1 MPRKKPE
8 HAMLDGD
15 VIAYQTA
22 FWAETEN
29 GEGIEKKL
37 NSLIKKWTPKE
48 CSSFT
53 VALSCRRA
61 DNYRKD
67 IWYKYKANRDAL
79 YSPEFL
85 PDVRKCIR
93 DLYKTK
99 EVARL
104 EADDILGIYTS
115 SNRSVSVTIDKDLK
129 CIPGWHFNPDKDKK
143 LRYVSKA
150 EAKRFFYV
158 QWMTGDSTDGIPG
171 LWRIG
176 PKKAEAFLDQWK
188 ESEWDE
194 KIMELYLSD
203 KHHVRNAKDMTR
215 REAGIAM
222 AQCVRI
228 LTTDTYNLKTNKT
241 KLWLPKCG

>member
-1 MPRKKPE
+1 
-8 HAMLDGD
+8 
-15 VIAYQTA
+15 
-22 FWAETEN
+22 
-29 GEGIEKKL
+29 
-37 NSLIKKWTPKE
+37 
-48 CSSFT
+48 
-53 VALSCRRA
+53 
-61 DNYRKD
+61 
-67 IWYKYKANRDAL
+67 
-79 YSPEFL
+79 
-85 PDVRKCIR
+85 
-93 DLYKTK
+93 
-99 EVARL
+99 
-104 EADDILGIYTS
+104 
-115 SNRSVSVTIDKDLK
+115 
-129 CIPGWHFNPDKDKK
+129 
-143 LRYVSKA
+143 
-150 EAKRFFYV
+150 
-158 QWMTGDSTDGIPG
+158 MTGDSTDGIPG

>member
-1 MPRKKPE
+1 MKKKPPT
-8 HAMLDGD
+8 AMIDGD

-22 FWAETEN
+22 FWVETEN
-29 GEGIEKKL
+29 VTGIEKKL
-37 NSLIKKWTPKE
+37 ASIMRKWTPAGIN
-48 CSSFT
+48 SVT
-53 VALSCRRA
+53 VALSCKRA

-67 IWYKYKANRDAL
+67 IWSKYKANRDAA

-85 PDVRKCIR
+85 PDVRECIR
-93 DLYKTK
+93 DTYKTK

-115 SNRSVSVTIDKDLK
+115 SNRAVSVTIDKDLK

-143 LRYVSKA
+143 LRYVTKKD
-150 EAKRFFYV
+150 AKRFFYI

-176 PKKAEAFLDQWK
+176 PKKAEQFLD
-188 ESEWDE
+188 SWDE
-194 KIMELYLSD
+194 KDWDKNIMDLYLSD
-203 KHHVRNAKDMTR
+203 KHHVRSAEDMTR
-215 REAGIAM
+215 EEAGIAM
-222 AQCVRI
+222 GQCVRI

>member
-1 MPRKKPE
+1 
-8 HAMLDGD
+8 MLDGD
-15 VIAYQTA
+15 VIAYQAA
-22 FWAETEN
+22 FWVETEN
-29 GEGIEKKL
+29 GNGIESKL
-37 NSLIKKWTPKE
+37 KSLMKKWTPVGVN
-48 CSSFT
+48 SVT

-79 YSPEFL
+79 YTPEFL
-85 PDVRKCIR
+85 PDVRECIR

-99 EVARL
+99 EVPRL

-115 SNRSVSVTIDKDLK
+115 SNRAISVTIDKDLK
-129 CIPGWHFNPDKDKK
+129 CIPGWHYNPDKDKK
-143 LRYVSKA
+143 LRYVNKT
-150 EAKRFFYV
+150 EAKRFFYI

-176 PKKAEAFLDQWK
+176 PKKAESFLNSWEEKD
-188 ESEWDE
+188 WD
-194 KIMELYLSD
+194 KNIMELYESD
-203 KHHVRNAKDMTR
+203 KHYVRSAEGMTR
-215 REAGIAM
+215 EEAGIAM

-228 LTTDTYNLKTNKT
+228 LTADTYNLKTNKT